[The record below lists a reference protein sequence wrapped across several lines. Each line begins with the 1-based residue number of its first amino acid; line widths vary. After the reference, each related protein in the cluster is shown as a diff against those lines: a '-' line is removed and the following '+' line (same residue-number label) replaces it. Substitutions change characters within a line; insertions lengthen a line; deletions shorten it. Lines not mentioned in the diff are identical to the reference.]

1 VADDPVRGFLGRWSR
16 LKHAAAAEVE
26 VPVAPVDAAPSPP
39 EDGAAEETETPPLE
53 SLDFDSDYSSFLG
66 SRVDAGLKRA
76 ALNKLFHTEHFN
88 TMDGLDT
95 YIEDFN
101 VFEPLPQSM
110 VAQLAHSRE
119 TLFPTLPEDWLK
131 PAVSADGADAASAA
145 DLPPGLPDESAE
157 PFAPPVDAP
166 PAAASDAVLQAAPE
180 NGEPRSGKSRSE
192 SE

>member
-1 VADDPVRGFLGRWSR
+1 MADDPVRGFLGRWSR
-16 LKHAAAAEVE
+16 LKHAAAAQAE
-26 VPVAPVDAAPSPP
+26 VPAVPLDAAPSPP
-39 EDGAAEETETPPLE
+39 DDAAAGEPETPPLE

-101 VFEPLPQSM
+101 VFEPLPPSM

-131 PAVSADGADAASAA
+131 PAVSADGDEAASAA
-145 DLPPGLPDESAE
+145 DAPPAVPDESVEAL
-157 PFAPPVDAP
+157 APASDA
-166 PAAASDAVLQAAPE
+166 PAAAAPDLTPQPARKIDE
-180 NGEPRSGKSRSE
+180 SRSGESRSE